1 MAGGFQNTRK
11 AGDFPSA
18 GRAASQG
25 GAGTGEVDTVN
36 GVSPD
41 AAGNVQLTASDVG
54 AHSRGDADNRFETKR
69 ATGTIGAADD
79 PEKKPEGDYY
89 VTESFIGA
97 PTVASGNYVGPMRIN
112 LDFDGSDNGGLIEYI
127 TDAAVFYKPKFAGGW
142 ASDWIEAPKAQAAM
156 ARTLSTLGAEE
167 TALEKKVAD
176 LEKEVAA
183 LGGGGSAPTPTFDPS
198 MFQSAVD
205 HGYAADDQGAKS
217 SKTTDGWWIFKDL
230 SSVSGRPTGS
240 IGDLVVF
247 KNTID
252 TANAAFKHAFVMA
265 IGQDQDLEDAIW
277 FMYRDGTA
285 WSSWFRETG
294 NDKKQIDSIV
304 KDVGSLKQGNAVAV
318 SRLDA
323 VQTAI
328 GKIYAPSKIAFN
340 DAVTGLINAA
350 LANYTPSK
358 PSHGGDKPS
367 LVFPRFYAQFSL
379 GVPVNFTGAVTS
391 TNAEATLMRIPVT
404 RSRIFISVE
413 NENDE
418 ASKVKGFKFNNKQ
431 EMSLNH
437 RDIVIDGK
445 KYRAFYTSGAF
456 TDKSVE
462 IKVDFGQGI

>member
-1 MAGGFQNTRK
+1 MAGGFQSTRK
-11 AGDFPSA
+11 AGDFPST

-36 GVSPD
+36 GISPD

-54 AHSRGDADNRFETKR
+54 AHSRGDADNKFELKR

-79 PEKKPEGDYY
+79 PTKKPEGDYY

-97 PTVASGNYVGPMRIN
+97 PPVASGNYVGDMRID
-112 LDFDGSDNGGLIEYI
+112 LDFDGSDNGGLIVYV
-127 TDAAVFYKPKFAGGW
+127 TDAAVFYKPRFAGGW
-142 ASDWIEAPKAQAAM
+142 AANWIGAPSEQAAM
-156 ARTLSTLGAEE
+156 ARTLSTLSTEE
-167 TALEKKVAD
+167 MALEKKVTD

-183 LGGGGSAPTPTFDPS
+183 LSGGAAPTPTFDPS

-205 HGYAADDQGAKS
+205 HGYAADDQGIKS
-217 SKTTDGWWIFKDL
+217 SKTADGWWIFKDL
-230 SSVSGRPTGS
+230 SSVSGRPAGS
-240 IGDLVVF
+240 IGDLIAF
-247 KNTID
+247 KNTIS
-252 TANAAFKHAFVMA
+252 TANAAFKHTFVMA

-328 GKIYAPSKIAFN
+328 GKIYAPSKLAFN
-340 DAVTGLINAA
+340 KAVTGLISAA

-379 GVPVNFTGAVTS
+379 GVPANFTGAVTS
-391 TNAEATLMRIPVT
+391 TNAEATLLRIPTT
-404 RSRIFISVE
+404 RERIFISVE
-413 NENDE
+413 NDNDE
-418 ASKVKGFKFNNKQ
+418 ASKVKEFKFNGGQK
-431 EMSLNH
+431 MSLAHVDFVRN
-437 RDIVIDGK
+437 GK
-445 KYRAFYTSGAF
+445 KYRGFYTGGAF
-456 TDKSVE
+456 TE
-462 IKVDFGQGI
+462 QKVDIKINFGQGI

>member
-1 MAGGFQNTRK
+1 MAGGFQSTRK
-11 AGDFPSA
+11 AGDFPSTGRTA
-18 GRAASQG
+18 GSG
-25 GAGTGEVDTVN
+25 GSGTGEVDTVN
-36 GVSPD
+36 GISPD

-54 AHSRGDADNRFETKR
+54 AHSRGDADNKFELKR

-97 PTVASGNYVGPMRIN
+97 PAVASGNYVGVMRID
-112 LDFDGSDNGGLIEYI
+112 LDFDGSDNGGLIVYVTE
-127 TDAAVFYKPKFAGGW
+127 AAVFYKPKFSGGW
-142 ASDWIEAPKAQAAM
+142 GSAWIEAPKAQAAM
-156 ARTLSTLGAEE
+156 ARTLSTLSVEE

-183 LGGGGSAPTPTFDPS
+183 LSGGAAPTPTFDPS

-205 HGYAADDQGAKS
+205 HGYAADDQGIKS
-217 SKTTDGWWIFKDL
+217 IATTDGWWIFKDIK
-230 SSVSGRPTGS
+230 SVGGRPVGS
-240 IGDLVVF
+240 VGDLIVF
-247 KNTID
+247 RNTI
-252 TANAAFKHAFVMA
+252 TPKGSAKKHAFTLAM
-265 IGQDQDLEDAIW
+265 GKDANGSNNIW
-277 FMYRDGTA
+277 VIYRDGDKWTGWFKVTTGLQAKVDIITA
-285 WSSWFRETG
+285 DV
-294 NDKKQIDSIV
+294 DKLKKSDASIV
-304 KDVGSLKQGNAVAV
+304 SEVSALQTSLGE
-318 SRLDA
+318 
-323 VQTAI
+323 
-328 GKIYAPSKIAFN
+328 IYAPSKIAFN
-340 DAVTGLINAA
+340 NAVTGLINAA

-379 GVPVNFTGAVTS
+379 GVPANFTGAVTS
-391 TNAEATLMRIPVT
+391 TNAEATLLRIPVT